1 MTRGSLRR
9 PAVAPV
15 QGRGGAAGTWIPVR
29 PERQLQ
35 QMNQGRRKEDRV
47 GGGER
52 QKMFEHTTDS
62 DDSDPGTGSAA
73 ARGAD
78 KEGRE
83 KGGVGRGAER
93 GSGFGSVSIAGIPR
107 QAQRLKVDDVLA
119 QANFNLT
126 ASESDS
132 QDDNKYDFSR

>member
-1 MTRGSLRR
+1 
-9 PAVAPV
+9 
-15 QGRGGAAGTWIPVR
+15 
-29 PERQLQ
+29 
-35 QMNQGRRKEDRV
+35 MNQARRKEERV

-62 DDSDPGTGSAA
+62 DDSDPGTGGAA
-73 ARGAD
+73 TRGAD

-83 KGGVGRGAER
+83 KGGLGRGAEK

-119 QANFNLT
+119 QVNFNLT

-132 QDDNKYDFSR
+132 QDDDKYDFSR